1 LELIH
6 RQDAFSLYHQV
17 QQAPEKTAA
26 ILGGPALP
34 ALGHAIAGSTGSAIS
49 NITVFPLDLII
60 TRLQVQRQLR
70 KVSSSPDEGEYQGL
84 KDAVAKIYSREGGLP
99 AFYTGVVQDTG
110 KSILDSF
117 LFFLAYNFLRQRRL
131 QSRDGSKK
139 SLPVLDELGAGV
151 VAGAF
156 SKFITTPI
164 ANIVT
169 RKQTASML
177 SARSS
182 GSAKEEPSVADIA
195 EQIKAERGLQGFW
208 SGYSAS
214 LVLTLNPSITFFL
227 FEFFKRSLIPRSRRE
242 NPGASM
248 TFLLAAISKAIASTI
263 TYPFSLAK
271 ACAQISSRSSESKD
285 EEATSTGP
293 QSSKPAPLSTLASI
307 ILIYRT
313 EGLSALY
320 EGLSGEV
327 LKGFFSHGITMIV
340 KDAVHQ
346 FIIQTYYLLLK
357 LLRRYPSPAE
367 LAKQAANSA
376 SQSIGSIRDGAG
388 QILEKSEEVLAD
400 GVDIIR
406 ERTSQ
411 GIADI
416 NTLASESRIDPSS
429 SAELASSP
437 VNKSKQSI
445 LETGKA
451 AAALV
456 GRKTE

>member
-1 LELIH
+1 M
-6 RQDAFSLYHQV
+6 A
-17 QQAPEKTAA
+17 
-26 ILGGPALP
+26 
-34 ALGHAIAGSTGSAIS
+34 
-49 NITVFPLDLII
+49 VFPLDLIV

-70 KVSSSPDEGEYQGL
+70 KVSSSPDEGEYEGL
-84 KDAVAKIYSREGGLP
+84 QDAITKIYTKEGGLS
-99 AFYTGVVQDTG
+99 AFYTGVIQDTG

-131 QSRDGSKK
+131 QSGNGSRKN
-139 SLPVLDELGAGV
+139 LPVLDELGVGM

-182 GSAKEEPSVADIA
+182 TTRAEPFVAEIV
-195 EQIKAERGLQGFW
+195 EQIKAERGVQGFW

-227 FEFFKRSLIPRSRRE
+227 FEFFRRSLIPRSRRDS
-242 NPGASM
+242 PGAST
-248 TFLLAAISKAIASTI
+248 TFLLAAVSKAIASTI

-271 ACAQISSRSSESKD
+271 ARAQISSGASESK
-285 EEATSTGP
+285 ETP
-293 QSSKPAPLSTLASI
+293 SSPSKSRLAPLSPLASI
-307 ILIYRT
+307 LLIYRT

-340 KDAVHQ
+340 KDAVHK

-367 LAKQAANSA
+367 LTKRASNSA
-376 SQSIGSIRDGAG
+376 SNSLDNLREGTG
-388 QILEKSEEVLAD
+388 QVLEKSQSVLAEGMD
-400 GVDIIR
+400 LARYKVDSVSQSLAGASN
-406 ERTSQ
+406 RTAEI
-411 GIADI
+411 GTD
-416 NTLASESRIDPSS
+416 ASKHASGAVDRAKESMIES
-429 SAELASSP
+429 
-437 VNKSKQSI
+437 
-445 LETGKA
+445 GKA
-451 AAALV
+451 TVRYV
-456 GRKTE
+456 GRKTEEVGRAIDSRSEDGGE